1 MAEADAISG
10 LREALNTLNDQWEA
24 QLAKAKGTHKDKLTR
39 PNVPALLKLIADHLA
54 PALDQQH
61 EPLDGH
67 PVVSDHDA
75 VAVLLRFIGALEDID
90 ILGTHG
96 VFAPPPADLLDK
108 RCMLLDDWAAYCA
121 GGGPPGATVAS
132 IKSLALGVKGD

>member
-1 MAEADAISG
+1 MGSATGEGQGNPQGQAHAAKRAGAAEVD
-10 LREALNTLNDQWEA
+10 R
-24 QLAKAKGTHKDKLTR
+24 R
-39 PNVPALLKLIADHLA
+39 PSCSA
-54 PALDQQH
+54 ALDQQH

-108 RCMLLDDWAAYCA
+108 RRMLLDDWTAYCA

>member
-54 PALDQQH
+54 PRPSINSTSPWMVTPSYLTTMPWRFFCALSVPSRISTFSGRTACSPRRPLTYWIRGACSWMIGQH
-61 EPLDGH
+61 TARAAGRQE
-67 PVVSDHDA
+67 
-75 VAVLLRFIGALEDID
+75 LRLRQLKA
-90 ILGTHG
+90 
-96 VFAPPPADLLDK
+96 
-108 RCMLLDDWAAYCA
+108 
-121 GGGPPGATVAS
+121 
-132 IKSLALGVKGD
+132 